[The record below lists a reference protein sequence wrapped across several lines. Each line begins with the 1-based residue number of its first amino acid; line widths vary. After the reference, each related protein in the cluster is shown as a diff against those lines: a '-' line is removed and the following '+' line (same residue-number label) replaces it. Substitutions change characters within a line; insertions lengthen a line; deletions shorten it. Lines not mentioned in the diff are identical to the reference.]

1 MKIAGSINYCVI
13 LNLLV
18 RRTKTKENHIKWES
32 ENITLKRKKKSGNS
46 ASMLINLSETGNK
59 TIQNISKYRT
69 ITYAFNSSRIDY

>member
-46 ASMLINLSETGNK
+46 ASMLINLSET
-59 TIQNISKYRT
+59 
-69 ITYAFNSSRIDY
+69 